1 MKGIAVDK
9 NKQSFAPNEFYSK
22 FMLDNTEK
30 QKTIPSQRPIK
41 KDFGKLQ

>member
-1 MKGIAVDK
+1 MKDIAVDK

-22 FMLDNTEK
+22 FMLDITVK

-41 KDFGKLQ
+41 TDFGKLQ